1 MVDQSKLAIKLRKF
15 DRVCPI
21 TGYRE
26 ESIRVGAP
34 VIVQTDRGLEY
45 GEIVSYVRGYPRAL
59 SRDVRLKKVI
69 RYATAE
75 DIEKVKSF
83 KEMEAKA
90 VVEAACK
97 AKEYELP
104 IKIINAEYLFDTTK
118 IIVYYR
124 VKEGEKVPNLRELT
138 RDLATLFSARV
149 DLRQLSPR
157 DEARL
162 FGGYGSCGRPLC
174 CSIWLEKPMH
184 VTVKMVKEQ
193 GFSVSSSKTAGLC
206 GRLMCCLAYE
216 HQGT

>member
-1 MVDQSKLAIKLRKF
+1 MVKQLKLAIKLRKF

-45 GEIVSYVRGYPRAL
+45 GEIVSYQHGYPRAL

-75 DIEKVKSF
+75 DLEKVKKF
-83 KEMEAKA
+83 PEMEAKCIA
-90 VVEAACK
+90 EAARK
-97 AKEYELP
+97 VKEYELP
-104 IKIINAEYLFDTTK
+104 IKIINAEYLFDTSK

-124 VKEGEKVPNLRELT
+124 MKEGEKAPNLRELS
-138 RDLATLFSARV
+138 RDLATLFSARI
-149 DLRQLSPR
+149 DFRQLSPR

-162 FGGYGSCGRPLC
+162 FGGYGPCGRSLC
-174 CSIWLEKPMH
+174 CSLWLEKPKH
-184 VTVKMVKEQ
+184 VTVKMVKDQ
-193 GFSVSSSKTAGLC
+193 GFLVSSAKTAGLC

-216 HQGT
+216 YQGT